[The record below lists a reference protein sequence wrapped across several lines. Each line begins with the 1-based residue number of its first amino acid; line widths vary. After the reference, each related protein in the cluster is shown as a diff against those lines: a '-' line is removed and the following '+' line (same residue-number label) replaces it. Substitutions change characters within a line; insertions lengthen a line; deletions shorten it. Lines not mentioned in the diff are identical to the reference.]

1 MLMKAEIEQREQG
14 YSCKRELTER
24 KKEKKNPHTYVH
36 LILVRL
42 RYRFIVLYS

>member
-24 KKEKKNPHTYVH
+24 KKKKTHTYVH

-42 RYRFIVLYS
+42 RYHFIVLYS